1 MSDLSASAGR
11 EGYGACDDEMAIIN
25 LADKF
30 SQKVA
35 ERFALT
41 SITDA
46 FAGKDYD
53 FSGVKTVKVYSV
65 DVVDMNDY
73 TRSGTNRFGEL
84 TELGDTVQELTLTRD
99 RSFTYSIDKGNDT
112 QQFNIKAATQCLK
125 RQIDEVVTPE
135 LDIYRLGKWVAGAG
149 LNGVHADLSK
159 SNILETIMTAGAEM
173 SNALVPKGNRTLFI
187 KESLYLQCK
196 MAEQIIGVDKLGEK
210 ALRDGSVGMLDG
222 MKVVPVP
229 DSYFP
234 EGVNFLVKYKGATA
248 DPVQLKTY
256 RVLTEQRGIDGDV
269 VEGRI
274 IYDSFVLDSR
284 AKGLYV
290 SKMA

>member
-1 MSDLSASAGR
+1 
-11 EGYGACDDEMAIIN
+11 MAIIN
-25 LADKF
+25 LADKY

-35 ERFALT
+35 ERFSLS

-53 FSGVKTVKVYSV
+53 FSGVKSIKIYSIDTVAMS
-65 DVVDMNDY
+65 DY
-73 TRSGTNRFGEL
+73 NRSGTERFGTLE
-84 TELGDTVQELTLTRD
+84 ELGDTLQEMAMTKD
-99 RSFTYSIDKGNDT
+99 RSFTFSIDKGNNA
-112 QQFNIKAATQCLK
+112 QQFNVKAATKALK

-135 LDIYRLGKWVAGAG
+135 LDKYRLSAWAAGAG
-149 LNGVHADLSK
+149 LTAATTITK
-159 SNILETIMTAGAEM
+159 ANIIETIMNGSMAM
-173 SNALVPKGNRTLFI
+173 NNALVPKKNRTLFI
-187 KESLYLQCK
+187 KESIYVHAKLADQV
-196 MAEQIIGVDKLGEK
+196 IGVDKLGEK
-210 ALRDGSVGMLDG
+210 AVKDGSVGMLDG

-234 EGVNFLVKYKGATA
+234 DGVNFMIKYKGATV

-274 IYDSFVLDSR
+274 IYDAFVLDTKKNGIYTSTT
-284 AKGLYV
+284 
-290 SKMA
+290 

>member
-1 MSDLSASAGR
+1 
-11 EGYGACDDEMAIIN
+11 MAIIN
-25 LADKF
+25 LAEKY
-30 SQKVA
+30 SKKVA
-35 ERFALT
+35 ERFSIS

-53 FSGVKTVKVYSV
+53 FSGVKSVKVYTV
-65 DVVDMNDY
+65 DVVEMNDY
-73 TRSGTNRFGEL
+73 TRSGTDRFGTL
-84 TELGDTVQELTLTRD
+84 AELGDTVQEMTMTKD
-99 RSFTYSIDKGNDT
+99 RSFTYSIDKGNSA
-112 QQFNIKAATQCLK
+112 QQFNVKAATRSLK

-135 LDIYRLGKWVAGAG
+135 LDKYRLDVWAKGAG
-149 LNGVHADLSK
+149 LSGVHASLTK
-159 SNILETIMTAGAEM
+159 SSILEAILTGGMTM
-173 SNALVPKGNRTLFI
+173 SNALVPKKNRTLFI

-196 MAEQIIGVDKLGEK
+196 LADQVIGVDRLGEK
-210 ALRDGSVGMLDG
+210 AVKDGSVGILDG

-234 EGVNFLVKYKGATA
+234 AGVNFLIKYKSATV

-274 IYDSFVLDSR
+274 IYDSFVLETR
-284 AKGLYV
+284 AKGIYASRV
-290 SKMA
+290 TAPAAGGEDGGNG